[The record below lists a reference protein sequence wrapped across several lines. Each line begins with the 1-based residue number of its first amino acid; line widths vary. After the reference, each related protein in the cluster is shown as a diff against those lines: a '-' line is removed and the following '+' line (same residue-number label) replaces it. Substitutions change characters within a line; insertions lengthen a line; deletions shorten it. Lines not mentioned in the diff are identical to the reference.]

1 MSYIQFNK
9 TTDNYSITTGR
20 IINPFNKELTLES
33 SNKMNIIANNIS
45 VNGNV
50 GIGTTSPTEK
60 LEVNGSIKATGSITT
75 TSGNIETPGSV
86 ISGVTKLSTNGTIA
100 MFSHVSNNSLHN
112 AAIYQLLNGN
122 TIVNANPGNNIFF
135 NLGSGTNTNTK
146 MIIMGG
152 EGAQHGYVG
161 IGKGD
166 NPILD
171 ELLHVGG
178 NIKADNS
185 IIAQN
190 GNIIVSI
197 GADTA
202 SFFGKAI
209 VGNIGHVDHAGFG
222 HIDSVYNNT
231 TGYALMQ
238 SSVGNTFINAGNNGT
253 INFGIN
259 HSNKMILLAN
269 GNFGIGNNN
278 PTEKLEVTGNIK
290 IDHNIIAQNDIISQ
304 NGWVVSENGSM
315 LASRGA
321 DTTSYFGK
329 AVIGNVGHTDYAGFG
344 HLDSTQNNTGYALMQ
359 YSDGNTFINAGNN
372 GNINFGI
379 NHNSKMTLLN
389 NGNLGIGTNNPIEK
403 LEVIGNIKI
412 DHNVISQNDIIS
424 QNGWVVSENGSMLA
438 SRGADTASYFGKAV
452 IGNVGHT
459 DYAGFGHLDSIQNN
473 TGYALMQY
481 SNGNTFLN
489 AGYNGS
495 IDFLINNDA
504 KMHLLNNGNLGIG
517 APGDEKL
524 HVGGT
529 IIADGDIYVGVVN
542 AISINTHSDDRLK
555 HNEEDLSNCLSVIRK
570 LKPQKYQKTVEI
582 KAADFNGP
590 LEENE
595 YSTEAGF
602 IAQDIINIPELA
614 YSVTRGDYTQQVV
627 DSSGAITETII
638 ERPFNLN
645 YNNILTYNVAATKE
659 LDTKLDTTVAEL
671 LAEIASLKQ
680 RLSLLEN

>member
-321 DTTSYFGK
+321 DT
-329 AVIGNVGHTDYAGFG
+329 
-344 HLDSTQNNTGYALMQ
+344 
-359 YSDGNTFINAGNN
+359 
-372 GNINFGI
+372 
-379 NHNSKMTLLN
+379 
-389 NGNLGIGTNNPIEK
+389 
-403 LEVIGNIKI
+403 
-412 DHNVISQNDIIS
+412 
-424 QNGWVVSENGSMLA
+424 
-438 SRGADTASYFGKAV
+438 ASYFGKAV

>member
-60 LEVNGSIKATGSITT
+60 LEVNGGIKVTGSIST
-75 TSGNIETPGSV
+75 TSGNIETTGSV

-359 YSDGNTFINAGNN
+359 YSDG
-372 GNINFGI
+372 
-379 NHNSKMTLLN
+379 H
-389 NGNLGIGTNNPIEK
+389 
-403 LEVIGNIKI
+403 
-412 DHNVISQNDIIS
+412 
-424 QNGWVVSENGSMLA
+424 
-438 SRGADTASYFGKAV
+438 
-452 IGNVGHT
+452 
-459 DYAGFGHLDSIQNN
+459 
-473 TGYALMQY
+473 
-481 SNGNTFLN
+481 TFLN
-489 AGYNGS
+489 AGFNGS

-504 KMHLLNNGNLGIG
+504 KMHLLNNGNVGIG

-529 IIADGDIYVGVVN
+529 IIADGDIYVGIVN

-602 IAQDIINIPELA
+602 IAQDILNIPELA

-627 DSSGAITETII
+627 DSSGTITETII

>member
-344 HLDSTQNNTGYALMQ
+344 HLDS
-359 YSDGNTFINAGNN
+359 
-372 GNINFGI
+372 
-379 NHNSKMTLLN
+379 
-389 NGNLGIGTNNPIEK
+389 
-403 LEVIGNIKI
+403 
-412 DHNVISQNDIIS
+412 
-424 QNGWVVSENGSMLA
+424 
-438 SRGADTASYFGKAV
+438 
-452 IGNVGHT
+452 
-459 DYAGFGHLDSIQNN
+459 IQNN